1 MGGGVPKKVS
11 YFSAITKGFLWVGE
25 VHYWKV
31 CVEYEN
37 DESATNLISF
47 RYFWPTTR
55 TTTTRTCSSSITV
68 CLRVQKMR
76 SKLQQQQSKRTIIV
90 LISWPTRL

>member
-1 MGGGVPKKVS
+1 MGGVGSPKKVS

-55 TTTTRTCSSSITV
+55 TCSSSITV